1 MLNQSASLSLARRK
15 WVEGKARRIG
25 ARVVGHV
32 GDLCFKAGT
41 NVENPY
47 PLAMAA
53 GLSDIILRALCILW
67 PAES

>member
-1 MLNQSASLSLARRK
+1 MHRSLLLA
-15 WVEGKARRIG
+15 VNGLTDKARRIG